1 MPSTIQ
7 VKYFKAIEWILFFVL
22 CGISA
27 VFMYG
32 VLDKF
37 FSGKTSFTQSESS
50 IKELPTITLCFS
62 NPDSRKTDYEYGS
75 DFKIEYNI
83 KSNRQQSIIL
93 NEGENPELLGE
104 IIYLE
109 NLTTLYMRKCYK
121 LTPVLV
127 NDYAMESIKRTRI
140 FLYFNES
147 ITLED
152 LPSLRIYITSEINS
166 DGVVLNQWVNGKVTK
181 INIDKGMRK
190 AIELKQTQHNFLT
203 TNTKC
208 GYESKFKPNGYVI
221 YEAKLI

>member
-1 MPSTIQ
+1 MVKLVYAKMPSIIQ

-75 DFKIEYNI
+75 DFKIVY
-83 KSNRQQSIIL
+83 KSYNRQQSIIL
-93 NEGENPELLGE
+93 NEGENPELLGK
-104 IIYLE
+104 IIHLE

-127 NDYAMESIKRTRI
+127 NDYVMELFKRTEV
-140 FLYFNES
+140 FLHFNES
-147 ITLED
+147 ITFED

-166 DGVVLNQWVNGKVTK
+166 DGVVLNRWVNGKVT
-181 INIDKGMRK
+181 
-190 AIELKQTQHNFLT
+190 
-203 TNTKC
+203 
-208 GYESKFKPNGYVI
+208 
-221 YEAKLI
+221 